1 MTDKTMK
8 VYQCS
13 DYDWFAAESAEQA
26 ADLYLAMTGDDE
38 PGDEYPRELTDA
50 ELDKEYPEFDENEQQ
65 TGGTT
70 SIRKML
76 DEHGSDPGWLCG
88 SEG

>member
-1 MTDKTMK
+1 MELKA
-8 VYQCS
+8 YQCS
-13 DYDWFAAESAEQA
+13 DYDWFAAVSAEQA

-38 PGDEYPRELTDA
+38 PGDEYPRELTDD
-50 ELDKEYPEFDENEQQ
+50 ELDKEYPDFDENERL

-70 SIRKML
+70 TIRQML
-76 DEHGSDPGWLCG
+76 AKHGDEPGWLCG

>member
-1 MTDKTMK
+1 MNNERLK

-13 DYDWFAAESAEQA
+13 DYDWFAALNAEQA
-26 ADLYLAMTGDDE
+26 ADLYLAWTGDDE
-38 PGDEYPRELTDA
+38 PGEEYPRELTDA
-50 ELDKEYPEFDENEQQ
+50 ELDVEYPEFDENEQP
-65 TGGTT
+65 TGGIT

-76 DEHGSDPGWLCG
+76 AKHGNEPGWLCG